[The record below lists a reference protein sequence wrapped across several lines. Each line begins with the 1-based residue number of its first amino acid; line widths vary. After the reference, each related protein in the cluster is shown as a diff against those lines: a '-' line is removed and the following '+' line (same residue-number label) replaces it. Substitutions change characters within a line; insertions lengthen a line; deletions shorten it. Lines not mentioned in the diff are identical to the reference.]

1 MFKINTKDFMWND
14 WLMIGI
20 AVVFAV
26 SFLVTY
32 IAGTIC
38 IMSIEPPVR

>member
-1 MFKINTKDFMWND
+1 MFKINTEDFTWKE
-14 WLMIGI
+14 WLIVGL
-20 AVVFAV
+20 AVVFVV

-38 IMSIEPPVR
+38 IMSIEPPAK

>member
-1 MFKINTKDFMWND
+1 MFKINTEDFTWKE
-14 WLMIGI
+14 WLVLGLVI
-20 AVVFAV
+20 VFAV

-38 IMSIEPPVR
+38 IMSIEPPAR